1 MDKIKVTKDQFLA
14 VASYVFN
21 DVQKLLYNSVE
32 GVKPCDKIG
41 ASCLL
46 CKNFVDC
53 AMGVYEKAAKDEEE
67 FDAYE

>member
-1 MDKIKVTKDQFLA
+1 MKKIKVKKDQFLA
-14 VASYVFN
+14 VAAYVFD
-21 DVQKLLYNSVE
+21 DVQKLLSNAVE

-53 AMGVYEKAAKDEEE
+53 AMGVYEKTAKCEEE